1 MVASKKKIILAEDDR
16 FISKAYSA
24 GLQSQ
29 GFNVITSYDGIEAVE
44 AIKKNEPDLILLDLI
59 MPSKNG
65 FEVLEELKLDN
76 SLKKTP
82 VLVLSNLG
90 QESDVEKAKALG
102 AVDYLVKSNFSMDD
116 VIEKV
121 KFYLAKK

>member
-1 MVASKKKIILAEDDR
+1 MSKKIILAEDDK

-24 GLQSQ
+24 GLSGE
-29 GFNVITSYDGIEAVE
+29 GFEVIATYDGEEAMK
-44 AIKKNEPDLILLDLI
+44 AIKKNKPDLILLDLV

-65 FEVLEELKLDN
+65 FEVLEELKLDK
-76 SLKKTP
+76 SLGKIP
-82 VLVLSNLG
+82 VLILSNLG

-102 AVDYLVKSNFSMDD
+102 AVDYLVKSNFSMKD

-121 KFYLAKK
+121 KFYLAKS

>member
-1 MVASKKKIILAEDDR
+1 MADSKRTIVLAEDDK

-24 GLQSQ
+24 GLSDE
-29 GFNVITSYDGIEAVE
+29 GFNIIAVYDGEEALK
-44 AIKKNEPDLILLDLI
+44 AIKENKPDLILLDLV

-65 FEVLEELKLDN
+65 FEVLEDLNLDK
-76 SLKKTP
+76 SLKGIS

-90 QESDVEKAKALG
+90 QESDIEKAKALG
-102 AVDYLVKSNFSMDD
+102 AKDYLVKSNFSMKE

-121 KFYLAKK
+121 KFYLAKV